1 MTGPEHY
8 AEAERLLALAERHSS
23 GATYGPEWT
32 LPWPPRRYTPPS
44 HSPPPP
50 REAQQGLTA
59 AHGPTSPRQ
68 GSACRKPLMPE
79 ARNPV
84 QHRSGPR
91 PSSRHRRNPGRAI
104 R

>member
-32 LPWPPRRYTPPS
+32 LPL
-44 HSPPPP
+44 
-50 REAQQGLTA
+50 AA

-68 GSACRKPLMPE
+68 GPASACPE
-79 ARNPV
+79 APDATGPE
-84 QHRSGPR
+84 SGSAPR
-91 PSSRHRRNPGRAI
+91 PAPLFFPPPPEPGLRY
-104 R
+104 